1 MNIIKNKTIQI
12 LGIGSSLLT
21 DDSAGLYVIEKL
33 AALTSINDHVILT
46 NGGTGGI
53 AIIDLLEDV
62 DHLIVVDAFLTGST
76 PGKIFEKEFDATDIG
91 NSINLSFAHG
101 FDLATILQ
109 LYCTTLE
116 GRIPKKITIIGIEA
130 QDITTF
136 SEECSEPVKKSILK
150 VVDLILTKYI

>member
-1 MNIIKNKTIQI
+1 MNIIKNEIIQI

-33 AALTSINDHVILT
+33 AAVSSIKDHVILT

-53 AIIDLLEDV
+53 AIVDLLEDV
-62 DHLIVVDAFLTGST
+62 DHLIVVDAFLTGSK
-76 PGKIFEKEFDATDIG
+76 PGKIFEKELDVAGIG

-101 FDLATILQ
+101 FNLETILK

-116 GRIPKKITIIGIEA
+116 GKMPKKITIIGIEA

-136 SEECSEPVKKSILK
+136 SEECSEPVRKSILK
-150 VVDLILTKYI
+150 VVDLIQRKYI

>member
-1 MNIIKNKTIQI
+1 MNIIKNETIQI

-33 AALTSINDHVILT
+33 AAVSSLRDHVILT

-53 AIIDLLEDV
+53 AIVDLLEDV
-62 DHLIVVDAFLTGST
+62 DHLIVVDAFLTGSK
-76 PGKIFEKEFDATDIG
+76 PGKIFEKELDVADIG

-101 FDLATILQ
+101 FDLATILT
-109 LYCTTLE
+109 LYCTTL
-116 GRIPKKITIIGIEA
+116 GGKIPKKITIIGIEA

-136 SEECSEPVKKSILK
+136 SEECSEPVKKRILK
-150 VVDLILTKYI
+150 VVDLIQRKYI